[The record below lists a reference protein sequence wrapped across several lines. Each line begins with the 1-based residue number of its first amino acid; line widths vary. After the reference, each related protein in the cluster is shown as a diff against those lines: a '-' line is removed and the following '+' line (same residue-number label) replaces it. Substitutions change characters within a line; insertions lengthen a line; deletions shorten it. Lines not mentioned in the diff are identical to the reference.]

1 MNQYIAMLK
10 VAEMTESPDFGTA
23 SILDIV
29 YNDKGQT
36 TKTYQKWYKNAS
48 LNTLLLIYDDIY

>member
-1 MNQYIAMLK
+1 
-10 VAEMTESPDFGTA
+10 MTESPDFGTV

-36 TKTYQKWYKNAS
+36 TKHAGRVRISHSRVFGSVQS
-48 LNTLLLIYDDIY
+48 RQ